1 MQICSGNESSGRAD
15 GEGPQVLGV
24 KVDRRRDK
32 KLQVRWEIYGILRI
46 LAVIEPAGNVASP
59 DATSCNF
66 SRCELLQSED
76 ITRGEWI
83 SWGLAFLC
91 KCNNSNTTDFFGH
104 IKPLS
109 GFDQRKYN
117 SHFMESPATR
127 PSSTTFSPPSTR
139 MRPNTSRTSSL
150 SLQKILTRTRSSNKD
165 F

>member
-109 GFDQRKYN
+109 GIEKRKIQFALDGMT
-117 SHFMESPATR
+117 SD
-127 PSSTTFSPPSTR
+127 TTKFYHVLR
-139 MRPNTSRTSSL
+139 L
-150 SLQKILTRTRSSNKD
+150 HRSECCPTPHGYHR
-165 F
+165 